1 MLGYMSASSQKMP
14 LLLSAAVALA
24 ACSPRTLVLV
34 DLCSDAGTGSCSK
47 GAADADTLTSLRRGL
62 VGLWHLDDSVGDTTA
77 RDSSGN
83 SNHAMLEGLDPTLA
97 WATGR
102 LGGALDM
109 GGTGYAQILDSP
121 SINGITDQV
130 TLSAWVYFDG
140 VITAAN
146 QYGTAISRQ
155 IGTTNEQ
162 YYHLSLQQP
171 GNPTLFI
178 GMSASIPAARPTTSH
193 QVAQRVWTHLAGTYD
208 GNLATLYVSGVE
220 VGSVA
225 ISGTFPSDTT
235 PVIVGGNGNAGS
247 VTERFPGRIDE
258 VALYNRALASD
269 EIALLATAP
278 VF

>member
-1 MLGYMSASSQKMP
+1 MLPP
-14 LLLSAAVALA
+14 LLSTVALA

-34 DLCSDAGTGSCSK
+34 DLCSDASATGCAQ
-47 GAADADTLTSLRRGL
+47 GGVDANSLATLRRGL

-83 SNHAMLEGLDPTLA
+83 SNHAVLEDLDPTVA
-97 WATGR
+97 WVTGR
-102 LGGALDM
+102 LGGALGT

-130 TLSAWVYFDG
+130 TLSAWVYLDG

-178 GMSASIPAARPTTSH
+178 GMSASTPAARPTTSH
-193 QVAQRVWTHLAGTYD
+193 QVAQKVWTHLAGTYD
-208 GNLATLYVSGVE
+208 GSLATLYVSGVE
-220 VGSVA
+220 VGSVS
-225 ISGTFPSDTT
+225 ISGTFPIDTT
-235 PVIVGGNGNAGS
+235 PVILGGNGNAGA

-258 VALYNRALASD
+258 VALYNRALTPD